1 MPNNK
6 LTAMPVPKFNKEEVV
21 RMQGEVIGM
30 AAKVVDHHKF
40 ATTPLLIAISKASL
54 ELYQLLKDYE
64 GSLNNGQ

>member
-6 LTAMPVPKFNKEEVV
+6 LTAMPVPKFNKDEVV
-21 RMQGEVIGM
+21 RMQGEVISM

-64 GSLNNGQ
+64 GSLDNGQ